1 MGIFINLDVAYNVS
15 NDEWAPVYE
24 ESLFLAKKFKLM
36 DLMSWTCLAN
46 SYIVVYL

>member
-36 DLMSWTCLAN
+36 DFDELDLFGD